1 MSGCNRELW
10 RRLGHNEGERFLRTA
25 MSSAR
30 KSRPDK
36 TASKLVSL
44 HLPGAGLRQLPA
56 GDAVNM
62 ASGWLQ
68 QGNLPAVI
76 QVMQALTQQL
86 PACEPAWLRLFDAL
100 NQAGDFPALQRATS
114 GCLSHRPRFVPALV
128 SLSVACRF
136 LQRYPQALE
145 AIRKAVKLEPA
156 NAEVLNHLGVILKEM
171 GAQDEAL
178 AAFNRC
184 LVLRPDLAAAV
195 WNRADLCGALAEAE
209 YQRFQ
214 VLTGD
219 TSRSLRQRAMLHYAL
234 ARSDEQSG
242 RYDAEFE
249 HIRQGAELMRQT
261 LRYDHAAEL
270 QQIDSI
276 RDHFD
281 TDSGELAEPGGG
293 PVPVFICGLPRSGT
307 TLVEQILSAHPQ
319 VTAGDELNDLP
330 LACSQFLRRR
340 GINKSFPEWA
350 GALMASDWQS
360 LGKAYLA
367 STSALQKTTFF
378 TDKNLQ
384 NYKAIG
390 VIRRVLPQ
398 ARIIVCRREPMDN
411 LWGCLRQYF
420 SDGLAFTYDQQQLA
434 EIWQASNRLINYWK
448 ATGVPLLEVS
458 HEALLQNPEEQTRRL
473 LSYLGLP
480 WHDACLSFYE
490 NKRAVRTTSAT
501 QVRQPLSDQAVG
513 RWRRYE
519 EHLQPMYEALQQTEE
534 V

>member
-1 MSGCNRELW
+1 
-10 RRLGHNEGERFLRTA
+10 
-25 MSSAR
+25 
-30 KSRPDK
+30 
-36 TASKLVSL
+36 
-44 HLPGAGLRQLPA
+44 
-56 GDAVNM
+56 
-62 ASGWLQ
+62 
-68 QGNLPAVI
+68 
-76 QVMQALTQQL
+76 
-86 PACEPAWLRLFDAL
+86 
-100 NQAGDFPALQRATS
+100 
-114 GCLSHRPRFVPALV
+114 
-128 SLSVACRF
+128 
-136 LQRYPQALE
+136 
-145 AIRKAVKLEPA
+145 
-156 NAEVLNHLGVILKEM
+156 
-171 GAQDEAL
+171 
-178 AAFNRC
+178 
-184 LVLRPDLAAAV
+184 
-195 WNRADLCGALAEAE
+195 
-209 YQRFQ
+209 
-214 VLTGD
+214 
-219 TSRSLRQRAMLHYAL
+219 
-234 ARSDEQSG
+234 
-242 RYDAEFE
+242 
-249 HIRQGAELMRQT
+249 
-261 LRYDHAAEL
+261 
-270 QQIDSI
+270 
-276 RDHFD
+276 
-281 TDSGELAEPGGG
+281 
-293 PVPVFICGLPRSGT
+293 
-307 TLVEQILSAHPQ
+307 
-319 VTAGDELNDLP
+319 
-330 LACSQFLRRR
+330 
-340 GINKSFPEWA
+340 
-350 GALMASDWQS
+350 MASDWQS